1 MDIGPP
7 MYEDWNL
14 YKYKLHTFGPM
25 PILKF
30 VLEIILTLWEFIRS
44 FHPFSLYLLVYNFV
58 PLVTNLFLMKVET
71 LKYNLHCFQKWFQHG
86 IGEKWQPMW
95 KYCHPCLE
103 AMEPNSIIRLENINE
118 DKDFVFST
126 VGLDYTFQWEKP
138 DISNNP
144 EFAFNEQTQKK

>member
-1 MDIGPP
+1 M
-7 MYEDWNL
+7 L
-14 YKYKLHTFGPM
+14 
-25 PILKF
+25 
-30 VLEIILTLWEFIRS
+30 
-44 FHPFSLYLLVYNFV
+44 
-58 PLVTNLFLMKVET
+58 KVET
-71 LKYNLHCFQKWFQHG
+71 LQYNMHRFQKWFQHG

-126 VGLDYTFQWEKP
+126 VGLDYTFLWEKP

>member
-1 MDIGPP
+1 
-7 MYEDWNL
+7 
-14 YKYKLHTFGPM
+14 
-25 PILKF
+25 
-30 VLEIILTLWEFIRS
+30 
-44 FHPFSLYLLVYNFV
+44 
-58 PLVTNLFLMKVET
+58 
-71 LKYNLHCFQKWFQHG
+71 
-86 IGEKWQPMW
+86 MW

-144 EFAFNEQTQKK
+144 DFAFNEQTQKK

>member
-7 MYEDWNL
+7 MYKDWNL
-14 YKYKLHTFGPM
+14 YKCKLHTFGPM
-25 PILKF
+25 PILQF
-30 VLEIILTLWEFIRS
+30 ALEIILTLWEFIS
-44 FHPFSLYLLVYNFV
+44 SLHPLHVLVCNFV
-58 PLVTNLFLMKVET
+58 PLITNLFLLKVET
-71 LKYNLHCFQKWFQHG
+71 LQYNLHCFQKWFQHG